1 LSLTGPWCF
10 FPALGVTSGSSELGG
25 ITIQLRESASLDVF
39 PRRSIRELAVIGAS
53 AMGCYNPSSFSVSRR
68 LSHRIFSGTDSA
80 IAARNAS
87 MATSEP
93 AARARSA
100 ACPIKRTRLKRFC
113 LFSSGLPPRTRF
125 AAGPATR
132 EISNACSAGMQRSPL
147 PSFRQIR
154 LTVASCSA
162 RDQASQP
169 ADFPVQHAPMSGSVN
184 ICGWPFC
191 ARTAPPVITTSANAA
206 ISFLKIA
213 SESNVRSQYY
223 RFGPSSK
230 ASGLALAC

>member
-1 LSLTGPWCF
+1 
-10 FPALGVTSGSSELGG
+10 
-25 ITIQLRESASLDVF
+25 
-39 PRRSIRELAVIGAS
+39 
-53 AMGCYNPSSFSVSRR
+53 
-68 LSHRIFSGTDSA
+68 
-80 IAARNAS
+80 

-100 ACPIKRTRLKRFC
+100 ARPIKRTRLKRFC

-125 AAGPATR
+125 AAGPATC
-132 EISNACSAGMQRSPL
+132 EMSNACSARIQRSCL
-147 PSFRQIR
+147 PSFRQIK
-154 LTVASCSA
+154 LMVASCSA

-169 ADFPVQHAPMSGSVN
+169 ADFPDQQAPMSGSVN

-191 ARTAPPVITTSANAA
+191 ARAAPPVITTSANAA

-213 SESNVRSQYY
+213 SETNVRSQYY

-230 ASGLALAC
+230 LGPALRMLRQSGCARHEYRNSDGRPNRSGSPSGPAGIGLAGKGNIQRSAAWSERHGG